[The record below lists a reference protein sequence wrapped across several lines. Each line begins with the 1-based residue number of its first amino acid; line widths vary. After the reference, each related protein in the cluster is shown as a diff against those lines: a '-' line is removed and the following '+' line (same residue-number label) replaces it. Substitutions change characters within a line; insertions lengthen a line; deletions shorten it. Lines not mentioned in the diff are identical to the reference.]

1 MAGKPSKQETKAFG
15 AKAKASRTEPYMWGT
30 LAEGATLEETKM
42 LNSNRYPYRP
52 LPSDD
57 FDTEW
62 MIRQQI
68 AQPGSEMVSDA
79 RPLPWT
85 EKEIQYLKDKRDAEE
100 YAAYVDWIGHRF
112 PMNDPANQRLMK
124 EIVPSYFATRKAL
137 LQEQINLQAKAAQ
150 LRLLG
155 PENEAD
161 LQLQYMIE
169 TGRIQIPQ
177 GPFHEPLE
185 WAQNEMGGRPADN
198 AQFFAGLNQQNA
210 RAYEKGLF
218 NPFKLLTYKNAP
230 WAPNALNMADIK
242 GDPRVRALGPA
253 GAIQPQNYNY
263 GQMYRGETLGFMDRL
278 TAPAQGRRTA
288 SALNQ
293 IAALPS
299 VGQTRRFEENAAYT
313 GTTTWSNANRDYRLG
328 AGANVLNP
336 APVAPNAVQQAA
348 MNQQAQANAAWNL
361 QGPVP

>member
-30 LAEGATLEETKM
+30 LPEGATLEETKM

-68 AQPGSEMVSDA
+68 AEPASQMVSDA

-169 TGRIQIPQ
+169 TGRIQIPE

-185 WAQNEMGGRPADN
+185 WAQNEATRGQQQRRAADN
-198 AQFFAGLNQQNA
+198 AQFFAGLAQMNA
-210 RAYEKGLF
+210 KAYEKGLF

-253 GAIQPQNYNY
+253 GALQPQNYNY
-263 GQMYRGETLGFMDRL
+263 GQMYRGQSLGFGQRL
-278 TAPAQGRRTA
+278 TAPAV
-288 SALNQ
+288 NQ
-293 IAALPS
+293 APEYNQVAALPS
-299 VGQTRRFEENAAYT
+299 VGQTMRFEQEAPFLGQTRYSTAQRRFSVPGINPGYT
-313 GTTTWSNANRDYRLG
+313 NIPLP
-328 AGANVLNP
+328 P
-336 APVAPNAVQQAA
+336 APAPDAGGNIINNNV
-348 MNQQAQANAAWNL
+348 
-361 QGPVP
+361 